1 MSGGVQIINQDED
14 YWDVFSS
21 DLFNGTSRRP
31 LNWLEKHNK
40 VLSKRDRE
48 KNQSTQNTKEILY
61 E

>member
-31 LNWLEKHNK
+31 LNWLEKYEQEI
-40 VLSKRDRE
+40 SKRDRE
-48 KNQSTQNTKEILY
+48 KIQSTQNTKETLN

>member
-1 MSGGVQIINQDED
+1 MSGGVQITNQLED

-21 DLFNGTSRRP
+21 DLFNGTSRKP
-31 LNWLEKHNK
+31 LNWLEKHDREI
-40 VLSKRDRE
+40 SIRDRE

>member
-21 DLFNGTSRRP
+21 DLFNGTSRKP
-31 LNWLEKHNK
+31 LNWLQRHEREI
-40 VLSKRDRE
+40 SKRDRE
-48 KNQSTQNTKEILY
+48 KNQSIQNPKETLN

>member
-14 YWDVFSS
+14 YWDIFPS

-31 LNWLEKHNK
+31 LNWLEKHEREI
-40 VLSKRDRE
+40 SRRDKE
-48 KNQSTQNTKEILY
+48 KNQSIQNPKETLN

>member
-21 DLFNGTSRRP
+21 DLFNGTSRRL
-31 LNWLEKHNK
+31 LNWLEKHNQE
-40 VLSKRDRE
+40 LSKRDRE

>member
-31 LNWLEKHNK
+31 MNWLEKHEREI
-40 VLSKRDRE
+40 SKRDRE

>member
-14 YWDVFSS
+14 YWDIFPS

-31 LNWLEKHNK
+31 LNWLEKHEREIFR
-40 VLSKRDRE
+40 RDKE
-48 KNQSTQNTKEILY
+48 KNQSIQNPKETLN

>member
-14 YWDVFSS
+14 YWDVFPS
-21 DLFNGTSRRP
+21 DLFNGISRRP
-31 LNWLEKHNK
+31 LNLLEKHEQEI
-40 VLSKRDRE
+40 SKRDRE

>member
-14 YWDVFSS
+14 YWDIFPS

-31 LNWLEKHNK
+31 LNWLEKHEREI
-40 VLSKRDRE
+40 SRRDKE
-48 KNQSTQNTKEILY
+48 KNQFIQNPKETLN

>member
-31 LNWLEKHNK
+31 MNWLEKHEREI
-40 VLSKRDRE
+40 SKRDRE
-48 KNQSTQNTKEILY
+48 KNQSIQNPKETLN

>member
-1 MSGGVQIINQDED
+1 MSGGVQIIYQDED

-31 LNWLEKHNK
+31 LNWLEKHK
-40 VLSKRDRE
+40 QELSKRDRE
-48 KNQSTQNTKEILY
+48 KNQSTQNTKETLN

>member
-31 LNWLEKHNK
+31 LNWLEKHEREI
-40 VLSKRDRE
+40 SKRDKE
-48 KNQSTQNTKEILY
+48 KSQSTQNPKETLN

>member
-1 MSGGVQIINQDED
+1 MSGGVQITNQLED

-21 DLFNGTSRRP
+21 DLFNGTSRKP
-31 LNWLEKHNK
+31 LNWLEKHEREI
-40 VLSKRDRE
+40 SIRDRE

>member
-1 MSGGVQIINQDED
+1 MSGGVQNINQDED

-21 DLFNGTSRRP
+21 DLFYVTSIEP
-31 LNWLEKHNK
+31 MNWLEKHEREI
-40 VLSKRDRE
+40 SKRDRE

>member
-31 LNWLEKHNK
+31 LNWLEKHEREI
-40 VLSKRDRE
+40 SSRDKE
-48 KNQSTQNTKEILY
+48 KNQSIQNPKETLN

>member
-31 LNWLEKHNK
+31 LNWLEKHEREI
-40 VLSKRDRE
+40 SRRDRE
-48 KNQSTQNTKEILY
+48 KNQFTQNTKEILY

>member
-1 MSGGVQIINQDED
+1 MSGGVQIINQPED
-14 YWDVFSS
+14 YYDVFSS

-31 LNWLEKHNK
+31 LNWLEKHNQE
-40 VLSKRDRE
+40 LSKRDKE

>member
-31 LNWLEKHNK
+31 LKWLEKHNQE
-40 VLSKRDRE
+40 LSKRDRE